1 MVEKYKLKLGH
12 RNIFSNQ
19 LRDVEESTTPNAK
32 LTSIAKS
39 IESLETL
46 WYKNKLKGD
55 TLSTFKEKLDQF
67 NTETKKM
74 E

>member
-32 LTSIAKS
+32 LNTISKS
-39 IESLETL
+39 IENLESL
-46 WYKNKLKGD
+46 W
-55 TLSTFKEKLDQF
+55 
-67 NTETKKM
+67 
-74 E
+74 